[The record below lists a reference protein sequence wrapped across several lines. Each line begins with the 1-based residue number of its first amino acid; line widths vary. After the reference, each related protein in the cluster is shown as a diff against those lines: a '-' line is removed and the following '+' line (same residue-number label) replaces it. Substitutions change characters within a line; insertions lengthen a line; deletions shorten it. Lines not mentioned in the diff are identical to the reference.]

1 MNRQAPEP
9 DRAGSVGFGALLPH
23 APILVPA
30 VGGARC
36 REVKATID
44 AMREVAQAAV
54 ATRPVAM
61 VVVSPH
67 SPRRPRSFGLWGGRR
82 LRGSLVRFRAPA
94 AGIDLPVADG
104 LAAAVRS
111 QAGASG
117 VTTWWIDDDEE
128 LDHGAVVPLWF
139 LAEAG
144 WSGPTL
150 VMSLDYPGDQGC
162 IAMGRALGEAV
173 ARAGGGSVA
182 VIASGDMS
190 HALRPEGPAGFHPSG
205 ALFDQAMID
214 RLRAGEAAGL
224 DTIPERLRDE
234 AAEDAWDSTRLAV
247 AAADDRMGGHR
258 VLSYE
263 GPFGVG
269 YGVAVLYAFGTA
281 CGDALDG
288 LPGLARRSVEDALG
302 VARHPAPA
310 VVDGPLAEARAV
322 FVTLHDAHGLLRGC
336 IGALAPE
343 YGSLADEVWHF
354 ARQAAFHD
362 PRFPAVSA
370 AELPG
375 LRFEVSVLDPPQP
388 VASSDELDPSRYGVV
403 VRASGDRR
411 GVLLPD
417 LPGVGA
423 VADQIEIARRKAR
436 IGDDEPFALE
446 RFTVRKFAE
455 T

>member
-1 MNRQAPEP
+1 MNPQAS
-9 DRAGSVGFGALLPH
+9 DRAGTVGCGALLPH

-30 VGGARC
+30 VGGGRC
-36 REVKATID
+36 REVRATID
-44 AMREVAQAAV
+44 AMREVARVAV
-54 ATRPVAM
+54 GTRPVAL
-61 VVVSPH
+61 VLVSPH
-67 SPRRPRSFGLWGGRR
+67 SPRRPRSFGFWGGRR

-94 AGIDLPVADG
+94 AGIDLPVAEG
-104 LAAAVRS
+104 LAAAVRAR
-111 QAGASG
+111 AGASG
-117 VTTWWIDDDEE
+117 ISTWWIDDDEE

-150 VMSLDYPGDQGC
+150 VMSLDYPGDNGC

-173 ARAGGGSVA
+173 TRAGGGNVA

-190 HALRPEGPAGFHPSG
+190 HALRPEGPSGFHPSG
-205 ALFDQAMID
+205 ALFDQALID
-214 RLRAGEAAGL
+214 RLRVGEAAGL
-224 DTIPERLRDE
+224 DTIPDRLRDE

-247 AAADDRMGGHR
+247 AAAGDRMDGHR

-269 YGVAVLYAFGTA
+269 YGVAVLYACGA
-281 CGDALDG
+281 PPGDALNS
-288 LPGLARRSVEDALG
+288 LPALARRSVEDALG
-302 VARHPAPA
+302 VARHPPPA
-310 VVDGPLAEARAV
+310 VADGPLAEARAV

-336 IGALAPE
+336 IGGLAPK
-343 YGSLADEVWHF
+343 YRTLADEVWHF
-354 ARQAAFHD
+354 ARQAAFRD

-370 AELPG
+370 AELSG
-375 LRFEVSVLDPPQP
+375 LRFEVSVLDPPEP
-388 VASSDELDPSRYGVV
+388 VASADELDPSRYGVV
-403 VRASGDRR
+403 VRGSGDRR

-417 LPGVGA
+417 LPGVDS
-423 VADQIEIARRKAR
+423 VDDQIDIARRKGH
-436 IGDDEPFALE
+436 IGDDEPVSLE